1 MNRLMMGLVAASL
14 LAGCHTIH
22 FDRDQ
27 PVVDNKALSQSQW
40 HHNMGLSLV
49 EVSEPVAVDTL
60 CGAENWDSVKTETTF
75 VNGLPGALIPYI
87 GAIWTPKTATVQ
99 CRAKQTPVQAQTQ

>member
-1 MNRLMMGLVAASL
+1 MTRWTLTLLAASL

-27 PVVDNKALSQSQW
+27 PAMDNKALSQSQW
-40 HHNMGLSLV
+40 HHNMGLALV
-49 EVSEPVAVDTL
+49 EVSEPVSVNRF

-75 VNGLPGALIPYI
+75 VNGLPGALIPYL
-87 GAIWTPKTATVQ
+87 GLIWTPKTTTIQ
-99 CRAKQTPVQAQTQ
+99 CRGEQSQVQ